1 MKAIST
7 QSRHT
12 STQHN
17 NHSRQ
22 STGPLPIRAQAFAG
36 AAACFLTGAEEIKRW
51 RLEVVSPGRTL
62 FGTRAHCAVSSA
74 TLRRGVGAQRSKI
87 CFNRNEQMN
96 SVQ

>member
-22 STGPLPIRAQAFAG
+22 STAASIKEWRTNANPGIDVLKHQTALWDFAFLCWKLSAGGPDQDG
-36 AAACFLTGAEEIKRW
+36 
-51 RLEVVSPGRTL
+51 
-62 FGTRAHCAVSSA
+62 
-74 TLRRGVGAQRSKI
+74 
-87 CFNRNEQMN
+87 
-96 SVQ
+96 